1 MMYYS
6 SCMLLFNLIY
16 IFRMLY
22 DYGNCFY
29 GVRETT
35 YAEII
40 NTILFTIVLVF
51 LAISIVST
59 IVICCSNDA
68 PACKQTKGLKLK
80 ITDDITGNNYMG
92 KFSLLVL
99 TGLSLPI
106 NQDWL
111 SLVLYLLIYF
121 AIGIVYVKKR
131 LYHINPIISLLNYSV
146 YECHKENGKSAVVII
161 KDTKTMLSEITV
173 KNIAKSAYIYKQR
186 KVKYESND
194 KKAD

>member
-1 MMYYS
+1 MS
-6 SCMLLFNLIY
+6 
-16 IFRMLY
+16 Y

-29 GVRETT
+29 GVWEKT

-59 IVICCSNDA
+59 IVICCGNDA

-80 ITDDITGNNYMG
+80 ITDDITGKNYMG

-121 AIGIVYVKKR
+121 AIGIVYVKKK

-146 YECHKENGKSAVVII
+146 YECYKENGKSAVVII

-186 KVKYESND
+186 KVKDESND